1 MAAEAEVLDELR
13 RLRARVPQ
21 LTGALAASVDGLVLA
36 QDTPGVEPE
45 GVAALTTAVL
55 GVAVRMTDATG
66 RGDFRELLVR
76 GTQGYVATYAAGSSA
91 VLTLLAE
98 DRVNVGRLHLEG
110 RRAGTRIGE
119 LVDAA
124 AARAEPPP
132 RSAAARAR
140 NQPRATTRPDR
151 ESDRGTEPNSTPSS
165 TPQSAPNSTPQ
176 SAPQSAPSS
185 NPSSNPRSAPKSAP
199 KTTAAA
205 APPSTPAS
213 LPTRPRTTRTVR
225 ATTRPT
231 PNTATTSES

>member
-45 GVAALTTAVL
+45 GVAALTAAVL

-66 RGDFRELLVR
+66 QGDFRELLVR

-132 RSAAARAR
+132 RTA
-140 NQPRATTRPDR
+140 
-151 ESDRGTEPNSTPSS
+151 
-165 TPQSAPNSTPQ
+165 
-176 SAPQSAPSS
+176 S
-185 NPSSNPRSAPKSAP
+185 NPKSAPKSAP
-199 KTTAAA
+199 RTTAMP
-205 APPSTPAS
+205 APPPTPAS
-213 LPTRPRTTRTVR
+213 LPTRTRTTRTVR

-231 PNTATTSES
+231 PNTPTTSES